1 MSETA
6 AFLRPAPSGVMT
18 RPMISTAGAMSPAI
32 EIEPS
37 LLRTW
42 SELASRNSSGGAIG
56 PESLLPA
63 PPPTWTYFRTPKS
76 GKHRLSANSYII
88 GVMLH
93 LRRIVI
99 YLKRIPRYVRG

>member
-1 MSETA
+1 MSVSETA
-6 AFLRPAPSGVMT
+6 AFLMPAPSGVMT

-56 PESLLPA
+56 PEFAAPGPA
-63 PPPTWTYFRTPKS
+63 ADLDVFPHP
-76 GKHRLSANSYII
+76 
-88 GVMLH
+88 
-93 LRRIVI
+93 
-99 YLKRIPRYVRG
+99 